1 MQVSTAAIGALI
13 FTPMGDLIKTI
24 KLQGVISVFLK
35 AYAKGDI
42 VLPDTY
48 KAELEKNDKKE
59 KPETTG
65 EQKPHEQKHAQE
77 GGNNEKK

>member
-1 MQVSTAAIGALI
+1 MNFFKKL
-13 FTPMGDLIKTI
+13 LNKIK
-24 KLQGVISVFLK
+24 
-35 AYAKGDI
+35 
-42 VLPDTY
+42 
-48 KAELEKNDKKE
+48 KNDKKE